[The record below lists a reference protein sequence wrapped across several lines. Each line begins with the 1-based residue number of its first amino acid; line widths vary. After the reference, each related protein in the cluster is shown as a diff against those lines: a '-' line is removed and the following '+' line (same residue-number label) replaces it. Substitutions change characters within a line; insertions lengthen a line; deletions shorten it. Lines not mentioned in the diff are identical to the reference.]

1 MPPTLLS
8 QDQVQITV
16 QWTQPDDRGLSVTNY
31 ELNWDAGLGGT
42 PRTIL
47 ALLGNN
53 VFSASTSITTA
64 DLIDGANFMFAIR
77 ARNSLGYGAYSSSV
91 TLMAA

>member
-1 MPPTLLS
+1 MPPTLLT
-8 QDQVQITV
+8 QDNTQITV
-16 QWTQPDDRGLSVTNY
+16 QWSEPDDRGLPITNY

-53 VFSASTSITTA
+53 VFSGSTSI
-64 DLIDGANFMFAIR
+64 
-77 ARNSLGYGAYSSSV
+77 
-91 TLMAA
+91 